1 MTGAA
6 YALAVGAVSE
16 PIVADDGVYV
26 IRVDSRRPASRDVW
40 SAQIATQRREF
51 TDRLQQERVRQYL
64 SALRQ
69 GAEVDDRRRK
79 VLGTIRAQSAAAE
92 NLPPQ

>member
-1 MTGAA
+1 
-6 YALAVGAVSE
+6 
-16 PIVADDGVYV
+16 
-26 IRVDSRRPASRDVW
+26 VW